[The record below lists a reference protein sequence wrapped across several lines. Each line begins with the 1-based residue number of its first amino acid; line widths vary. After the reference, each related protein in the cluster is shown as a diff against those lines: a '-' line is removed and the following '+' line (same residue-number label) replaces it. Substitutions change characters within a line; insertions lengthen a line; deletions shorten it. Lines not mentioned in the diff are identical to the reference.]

1 MNLVAAGAR
10 AVLRAR
16 VVTVQKLA
24 SELKEGRHL
33 GRHSHPRQTPR
44 YGRVT
49 PEAFLC
55 LKL

>member
-24 SELKEGRHL
+24 SELKEGRH
-33 GRHSHPRQTPR
+33 SHPRQTPR